1 MHTLWDEIPATL
13 STILMIA
20 IHFPF
25 PSQCI
30 HSNVCSSLS
39 PRTRIAFS
47 RRPSAL
53 CLLSCV
59 GHNPILCFSCEA
71 FMFVVPLA
79 RACRVRNSSET
90 SFTMCVAVL
99 SFSDIQHSE
108 EPFAA
113 DRASQ
118 ACSCLCC
125 SCFLAVFH
133 FTIYLT
139 NHSHVVCLKRVV
151 CSMTFRLPVFPIIC
165 FNCGSIHLA
174 SSQQCDRFQLLR

>member
-99 SFSDIQHSE
+99 SFSDIQHSG

-113 DRASQ
+113 EPPKRPSV
-118 ACSCLCC
+118 CVVPVCWLCFI
-125 SCFLAVFH
+125 SLSGLAGEEG
-133 FTIYLT
+133 
-139 NHSHVVCLKRVV
+139 NHLVTPPPWWWYTAL
-151 CSMTFRLPVFPIIC
+151 
-165 FNCGSIHLA
+165 
-174 SSQQCDRFQLLR
+174 